1 MHPFRPARNP
11 GAGPDSEELKGFRVA
26 LQMLPGVFN
35 CLAWLASF
43 PVTGE
48 GRGPADRAGP

>member
-35 CLAWLASF
+35 CQVWLASF

-48 GRGPADRAGP
+48 VRGPADRAGP